1 LTASP
6 AARRI
11 AGVHRQAKVE
21 GETSAP
27 VLLLF
32 TLGARRESA
41 RRRLLPA
48 RLHEQETQF
57 RDALAERVAGIAAG
71 AGCELVISSPERP
84 ALEGQWIRQRGE
96 GFGERLAASIEAV
109 ELSDGRPLVVVGSD
123 TPGMSARHVSAA
135 LVALRDDP
143 DAVVVGPAPDGGMY
157 LIASA
162 APLGSLEGVRW
173 CTRHARDDFFAAL
186 RSAGRTIVFLEAL
199 GDLDTARDL
208 ARWLSQRVVDSRAL
222 LHLSQLLRSLLRELT
237 FAIEGLSLQSPVV
250 ASLAA
255 AVRPPPAA
263 A

>member
-1 LTASP
+1 MHRRAKLEGAS
-6 AARRI
+6 
-11 AGVHRQAKVE
+11 
-21 GETSAP
+21 SAP
-27 VLLLF
+27 LLLLF

-48 RLHEQETQF
+48 RLEREETRF
-57 RDALAERVAGIAAG
+57 RDALAERVAGIAAES
-71 AGCELVISSPERP
+71 GCELVISSPERP
-84 ALEGQWIRQRGE
+84 ALEGRWIQQWGE
-96 GFGERLAASIEAV
+96 GFGERLAASMEAV
-109 ELSDGRPLVVVGSD
+109 DDGKRRPLVIVGSD

-135 LVALRDDP
+135 LLALADDP
-143 DAVVVGPAPDGGMY
+143 DAVVVGPALDGGMY

-162 APLGSLEGVRW
+162 APLGSLDGVRW

-186 RSAGRTIVFLEAL
+186 RSAGRTIVLLEVL

-222 LHLSQLLRSLLRELT
+222 LQLSHRLRSLLRELT
-237 FAIEGLSLQSPVV
+237 FAIADLSVPSTVV
-250 ASLAA
+250 ACLAA